1 MLAWCTETSYVPCL
15 LQYAAEKVV
24 RHACWLCPG
33 RLTRGSRPHARG
45 SRIAATKKLENTLL
59 VSMPA
64 TPEDVRVKLADFG
77 YSKDT
82 WLQSTPKTR
91 VGTLAYMAPELVIRA
106 THRAASTIAE
116 DEAGEAA
123 AAAQRS
129 SSGSQHSAHGDDT
142 MVSSKSTPLGC
153 PQLSP
158 ASASGSGGGSIGA
171 SLGQAGGRTRS
182 SGGDGGIGSGR
193 SSDSAGSPSSPGA
206 ERRTRE
212 STAGSASNL
221 RSDYDGRAADVFSLG
236 VLFYTMILGSYP
248 FEFNAAQAAAAAATD
263 GESSADDPTRVYS
276 KLSFPSGDSCPSEAA
291 CELLERMLHPL
302 PSQRAR
308 LEEVQNSRF
317 LRRRVAP
324 KWVPGKAPDAAL
336 APRRRSKAPPPLQEA
351 ANQSQKD
358 IEALV
363 AEAGSTYQRKET
375 AAAFRSVRSPTEEEY
390 DGMLS
395 GMADLGD
402 DMGMAVST
410 GAAAV
415 EPDTAG
421 MFDEL

>member
-15 LQYAAEKVV
+15 LQYAAENVV

-158 ASASGSGGGSIGA
+158 ASASGSGGGSLGA
-171 SLGQAGGRTRS
+171 SLGQAGGRICS

-221 RSDYDGRAADVFSLG
+221 RSDYDGRAADVFSFG
-236 VLFYTMILGSYP
+236 VIVLHH
-248 FEFNAAQAAAAAATD
+248 
-263 GESSADDPTRVYS
+263 DP
-276 KLSFPSGDSCPSEAA
+276 
-291 CELLERMLHPL
+291 
-302 PSQRAR
+302 
-308 LEEVQNSRF
+308 
-317 LRRRVAP
+317 
-324 KWVPGKAPDAAL
+324 WVVP
-336 APRRRSKAPPPLQEA
+336 
-351 ANQSQKD
+351 
-358 IEALV
+358 I
-363 AEAGSTYQRKET
+363 
-375 AAAFRSVRSPTEEEY
+375 
-390 DGMLS
+390 
-395 GMADLGD
+395 
-402 DMGMAVST
+402 
-410 GAAAV
+410 
-415 EPDTAG
+415 
-421 MFDEL
+421 